1 MIEARVIRPKGKVF
15 NAPAMRRVVENGLSA
30 AARGARVDF
39 NVTTRTWSTRPEFV
53 IEKVKDGRAIFTK
66 SEIYGYVN
74 DGTPAHQIRPKNGKV
89 LVFGGPGFKAK
100 TSPGVIGSKAGRKG
114 KGTIITPKPVQHPG
128 TQARN
133 FAKTI
138 AAKWQ
143 TQLPKILQAQIS
155 RVPKEKK
162 G

>member
-1 MIEARVIRPKGKVF
+1 MVEVKVIKPKGKVF

-39 NVTTRTWSTRPEFV
+39 NVTTKTWSTRPEFV
-53 IEKVKDGRAIFTK
+53 IEKIKDGRKVYTK

-74 DGTPAHQIRPKNGKV
+74 DGTRPHTIAPRNGKA

-100 TSPGVIGSKAGRKG
+100 TSPGVIGSKKGARG

-133 FAKTI
+133 FSKTI

-143 TQLPKILQAQIS
+143 EQLPKIMQAQIS
-155 RVPKEKK
+155 RVVKAK